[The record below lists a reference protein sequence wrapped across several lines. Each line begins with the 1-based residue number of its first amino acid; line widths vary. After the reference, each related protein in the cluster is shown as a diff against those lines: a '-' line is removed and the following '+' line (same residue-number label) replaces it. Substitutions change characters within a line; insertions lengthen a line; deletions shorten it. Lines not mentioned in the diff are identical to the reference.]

1 MATRRVGH
9 FLFFKLVWSCNI
21 AWYVRFATRFPSA
34 DAAFYRWALFKTLPR
49 SRFRNL

>member
-1 MATRRVGH
+1 MAARRVGH

-21 AWYVRFATRFPSA
+21 AWFATRFSPA
-34 DAAFYRWALFKTLPR
+34 DAAFYRWDLFKTLSR